1 MLCELPHYNEIALIE
16 AAKESTL
23 LLIHKVTQVQFHQ
36 WLRELGERAV
46 FRLSR
51 RNNTEVGVLILQNQH
66 LVLLLMALGPKDVS
80 RVLLGPL
87 SPYT

>member
-1 MLCELPHYNEIALIE
+1 MQYLNQCYLGTFLSAE
-16 AAKESTL
+16 ATSNSQGDK
-23 LLIHKVTQVQFHQ
+23 QVPSVAE
-36 WLRELGERAV
+36 ELGERAA
-46 FRLSR
+46 FRLLEEIYRGGCVDSS
-51 RNNTEVGVLILQNQH
+51 NQH